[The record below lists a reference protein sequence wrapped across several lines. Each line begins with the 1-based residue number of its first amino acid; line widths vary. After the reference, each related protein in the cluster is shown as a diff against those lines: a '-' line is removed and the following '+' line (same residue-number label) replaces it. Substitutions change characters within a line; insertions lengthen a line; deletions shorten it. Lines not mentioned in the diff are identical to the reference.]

1 MKKRFIAF
9 IITCGLLLSA
19 CNKDKVADININTI
33 PPLSMGTAA
42 EEGTQKKTEKVSA
55 AVKEESPRP
64 EPETEAAGEETEETE
79 EAVEESR
86 SETASVDI
94 LPEGWALAVDG
105 DFISEEDITEIY
117 PYGDE
122 GFWSYLVCDGFAYI
136 AEPTGVS
143 FNTEEN
149 PELFDLETCEFKG
162 APRVSE
168 AKHKRIYVGDTVCGL
183 TVTSASVLFDNT
195 YLDSEAHDPYDYRR
209 TSIAQLEGSLTLS
222 GYLYAEKTNAPN
234 LDYIMGEVFFI
245 PDNESCKL
253 LPFIGG
259 LRETDKYM
267 MARSQGD
274 FYYLNEYDRIIC
286 GNIYR
291 DDFIYDFSEQAKKD
305 ENGLVKAKIT
315 VSDITMYSSSAL
327 WHEIRCQIDEME
339 ILTD

>member
-1 MKKRFIAF
+1 MKKILIAF

-19 CNKDKVADININTI
+19 CNKDNGADININTI
-33 PPLSMGTAA
+33 PPLSMGTAV
-42 EEGTQKKTEKVSA
+42 EESTQEKTEEVFA
-55 AVKEESPRP
+55 AVKEESPSP
-64 EPETEAAGEETEETE
+64 QPETEAEEEETG
-79 EAVEESR
+79 EAAEESR

-136 AEPTGVS
+136 AEPTGVG
-143 FNTEEN
+143 FNTEED
-149 PELFDLETCEFKG
+149 PELFDPETCEFKG
-162 APRVSE
+162 APKVSE
-168 AKHKRIYVGDTVCGL
+168 AKHKRFYVGDTVCGL

-222 GYLYAEKTNAPN
+222 GYLYAAKTNDPN
-234 LDYIMGEVFFI
+234 MDYIMGDVFFI

-259 LRETDKYM
+259 LRDIDKYM
-267 MARSQGD
+267 LVQRQGD
-274 FYYLNEYDRIIC
+274 FCYLNEYDRIIC

-291 DDFIYDFSEQAKKD
+291 DDFIYDFPERAKKD

-315 VSDITMYSSSAL
+315 VSDITMYSSSAIR
-327 WHEIRCQIDEME
+327 HEIRCQIDEME
-339 ILTD
+339 ILAK

>member
-1 MKKRFIAF
+1 MKKILIAF

-19 CNKDKVADININTI
+19 CNKDNGADININTI
-33 PPLSMGTAA
+33 PPLSMGTAV
-42 EEGTQKKTEKVSA
+42 EESTQEKTEEVSA
-55 AVKEESPRP
+55 AVKEESPSP
-64 EPETEAAGEETEETE
+64 QPETEAEEEETG
-79 EAVEESR
+79 EAAEESR

-143 FNTEEN
+143 FNTEED
-149 PELFDLETCEFKG
+149 PELFDPETCEFKG
-162 APRVSE
+162 APKVSE
-168 AKHKRIYVGDTVCGL
+168 AKHKRFYVGDTVCGL

-222 GYLYAEKTNAPN
+222 GYLYAAKTNDPN
-234 LDYIMGEVFFI
+234 MDYIMGDVFFI

-259 LRETDKYM
+259 LRDIDKYM
-267 MARSQGD
+267 LVQSQGD
-274 FYYLNEYDRIIC
+274 FCYLNEYDRIIC

-291 DDFIYDFSEQAKKD
+291 DDFIYDFPERAKKD

-315 VSDITMYSSSAL
+315 VSDITMYSSSAIR
-327 WHEIRCQIDEME
+327 HEIRCQIDEME
-339 ILTD
+339 ILAK

>member
-19 CNKDKVADININTI
+19 CNRDNGADININTI
-33 PPLSMGTAA
+33 PPLSMGAA
-42 EEGTQKKTEKVSA
+42 
-55 AVKEESPRP
+55 EESPREKTEEIP
-64 EPETEAAGEETEETE
+64 AAAKEENPPPETEAKEEKTE
-79 EAVEESR
+79 EAAEESR
-86 SETASVDI
+86 TETASADI

-143 FNTEEN
+143 FNTEED
-149 PELFDLETCEFKG
+149 PELFDPATGEFKD

-168 AKHKRIYVGDTVCGL
+168 AKHKRVYVGDTVCGL

-209 TSIAQLEGSLTLS
+209 TSSAQLAGSLTLS
-222 GYLYAEKTNAPN
+222 GYLYAAKTNAPN
-234 LDYIMGEVFFI
+234 LDYIMGDVFFI
-245 PDNESCKL
+245 PDNEGCKL

-259 LRETDKYM
+259 LRDIDKYM
-267 MARSQGD
+267 PVQSRGD
-274 FYYLNEYDRIIC
+274 FCYLNEYDRIIC

-315 VSDITMYSSSAL
+315 VSNITMYSSSAM

-339 ILTD
+339 ILAD

>member
-1 MKKRFIAF
+1 MKKRSVAF

-19 CNKDKVADININTI
+19 CNKDNGADININTI

-42 EEGTQKKTEKVSA
+42 EESTQEKTEEVSA
-55 AVKEESPRP
+55 AVKEESPPP
-64 EPETEAAGEETEETE
+64 EPEAAGEETG
-79 EAVEESR
+79 EAAEES
-86 SETASVDI
+86 SAETASVDI

-122 GFWSYLVCDGFAYI
+122 GFWSYLVCNGFAYI

-149 PELFDLETCEFKG
+149 PELFDPETCEFKG

-168 AKHKRIYVGDTVCGL
+168 AKHKRVYVGDTVCGL

-222 GYLYAEKTNAPN
+222 GYLYATRTNAPD

-259 LRETDKYM
+259 LRDIDKYIFVQG
-267 MARSQGD
+267 QGD
-274 FYYLNEYDRIIC
+274 FFYLNEYDSIVC

-305 ENGLVKAKIT
+305 ENGLVKAEIT
-315 VSDITMYSSSAL
+315 VSDITMYSSSAIR
-327 WHEIRCQIDEME
+327 HEIRCQIDEME
-339 ILTD
+339 ILTA